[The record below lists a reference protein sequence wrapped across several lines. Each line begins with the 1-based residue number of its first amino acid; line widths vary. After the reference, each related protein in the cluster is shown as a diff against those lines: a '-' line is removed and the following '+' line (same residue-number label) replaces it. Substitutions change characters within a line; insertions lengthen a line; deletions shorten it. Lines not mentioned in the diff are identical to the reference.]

1 MMTGKDHINVP
12 SGLLEQFCGKY
23 HIKKLAFFSSV
34 LRHDF
39 GLESDIDVLVEFQ
52 PGYKIGFFKMARMEI
67 ELSEMF
73 GRKADLHTPGG
84 LSRYFREEVVW
95 GAEVQY
101 AQG

>member
-1 MMTGKDHINVP
+1 MAGKDHINVP

-23 HIKKLAFFSSV
+23 HIKKLALFGSV
-34 LRHDF
+34 LRQDF
-39 GLESDIDVLVEFQ
+39 GSESDIDVLVEFQ
-52 PGYKIGFFKMARMEI
+52 PGYKIGFLKMARIEI

-73 GRKADLHTPGG
+73 GRKADLHTPGD
-84 LSRYFREEVVW
+84 LSRYFREEVVR